1 MKTGKI
7 KAFEF
12 AGTAALK
19 HGQFNRHKVFFAD
32 GQDWTFL
39 SKGEFK
45 KKIGE
50 EVSYEV
56 TNEQYKTAKFIMV
69 ENNISTPSVG
79 GNSKD
84 VTISKLAC
92 LKASAE
98 FHAQRG
104 HSEDADVINSA
115 QIYYNW
121 IKS

>member
-12 AGTAALK
+12 AGTANLQ

-32 GQDWTFL
+32 GQEWTFL

-50 EVSYEV
+50 EVAYEV
-56 TNEQYKTAKFIMV
+56 TNEQYKTAKFKQI
-69 ENNISTPSVG
+69 ENNFSTMNN
-79 GNSKD
+79 NSKD

-92 LKASAE
+92 LKAAAE
-98 FHAQRG
+98 YHATRG
-104 HSEDADVINSA
+104 QSEDSDVINSA
-115 QIYYNW
+115 QLYYNW

>member
-7 KAFEF
+7 KAYEF
-12 AGTAALK
+12 AGTANLQ

-32 GQDWTFL
+32 GQEWTFL

-50 EVSYEV
+50 EVAYEV
-56 TNEQYKTAKFIMV
+56 TNEQYKTAKFKQL
-69 ENNISTPSVG
+69 ENNFSNNMSS
-79 GNSKD
+79 NSKD

-92 LKASAE
+92 LKAAAE

-104 HSEDADVINSA
+104 QSEDADVINSA
-115 QIYYNW
+115 QLYYNW